1 MEHRG
6 DVAVPVERRSQANL
20 HARMRLFAAA
30 PSRAPAAPATALLGF
45 VIAVVVAAPAQ
56 PQAALDGPGLG
67 ANETVLF
74 GLGGAWV
81 RNNQLSEDPVHDV
94 EARLGDLDFLP
105 SRLRQFAHGL
115 SERRRSLVIES
126 RGQAVLLQNALGEH
140 YGSPVDAVARVDA
153 VGNATRAFMVD
164 GSLEVVTMGPGD
176 AWLWVE
182 TFRRRGDRL
191 VHQTRSQN
199 LFFLDFH
206 FDTVYDRADGA
217 PLPTGAAITERPD
230 FEYPASVRIVPPR
243 RGYGELLAGPV
254 EVRALVLD
262 PFVRTVEFFLDGES
276 VKRATREPF
285 KARIRLHDPPRE
297 QTLEVRAYGNRRVS
311 YGSDRT
317 VLNRLD
323 SPFEVRIA
331 DVRPD
336 GSGRDSAF
344 RVSAS
349 VSLPRA
355 AALENVEFYR
365 SRELVASFD
374 DPDHGSNHDAPRTIP
389 FDALIED
396 ASVGDFVRVKAR
408 LTNGRELEDAELL
421 QAAEHSNEIDVQL
434 VQLQILVVDR
444 DGHPV
449 SDLEPEDFEIR
460 ENGEWRRAE
469 NVHTSH
475 DVPLVLGIAIDS
487 SESMRL
493 VWRRLHVVLETF
505 LKGTLDPHDRA
516 FLVDFDDTVRLLQPL
531 TGSRSQLAARLN
543 RLLAHGGTALN
554 DGLLFA
560 LLQYRSEPG
569 RRALVVVTDGNDRNS
584 RSEAAQVIDF
594 AEQVGVPIYVIS
606 LGWSDPRDRLVRR
619 LSRRTGGRLF
629 RVHPGQPRALL
640 ATEMQQVFDR
650 IDEDLRHQ
658 HVLTYYS
665 SRPRGARIEPE
676 VRISRR
682 GLRVKSILPV
692 EALR

>member
-1 MEHRG
+1 
-6 DVAVPVERRSQANL
+6 
-20 HARMRLFAAA
+20 MRLTAAA
-30 PSRAPAAPATALLGF
+30 PSRIRSPTARRAALFGLVFAVVAAAPALPQPAA
-45 VIAVVVAAPAQ
+45 AVES
-56 PQAALDGPGLG
+56 PGLD
-67 ANETVLF
+67 ADETVLS

-81 RNNQLSEDPVHDV
+81 RNDELSEDPIHDV
-94 EARLGDLDFLP
+94 EARLGDLDFLS
-105 SRLRQFAHGL
+105 SRLQQFADGL
-115 SERRRSLVIES
+115 SRRRQSLVIES
-126 RGQAVLLQNALGEH
+126 RGQAVLVQNALGEH
-140 YGSPVDAVARVDA
+140 YGSPVDAVARLDA
-153 VGNATRAFMVD
+153 AGNATRAFLVD

-182 TFRRRGDRL
+182 TFRRLGDRL

-199 LFFLDFH
+199 LFFPDFH

-217 PLPTGAAITERPD
+217 PPPADAATTEPGD
-230 FEYPASVRIVPPR
+230 FEHPASVRIVPPR

-262 PFVRTVEFFLDGES
+262 PFVRTVEFFLDGKS

-285 KARIRLHDPPRE
+285 KARILLHDPPRE
-297 QTLEVRAYGNRRVS
+297 QTLEVRAYGDRRAS

-331 DVRPD
+331 EVQPH
-336 GSGRDSAF
+336 GAGGDSAF

-355 AALENVEFYR
+355 AALESVEFYR

-374 DPDHGSNHDAPRTIP
+374 DPDQGTNHDAPRTIP
-389 FDALIED
+389 LHALIED
-396 ASVGDFVRVKAR
+396 ASAGDFVRVKAR

-421 QAAEHSNEIDVQL
+421 QAAEHSSEIDVQL
-434 VQLQILVVDR
+434 VQLQVLVVDR

-460 ENGEWRRAE
+460 ENGKWRRAE
-469 NVHTSH
+469 NVHTSR

-493 VWRRLHVVLETF
+493 VWRRLRVVLETF
-505 LKGTLDPHDRA
+505 LQGTLDPHDRA

-531 TGSRSQLAARLN
+531 TGNQSQLKARLN

-584 RSEAAQVIDF
+584 RSKATQVIEF

-606 LGWSDPRDRLVRR
+606 LGWSDPRDKLVRR

-640 ATEMQQVFDR
+640 ATEMQHVFDR

-665 SRPRGARIEPE
+665 SRPRGVRIEPE